1 VDKYLGGK
9 GGIKKMRPGSSRG
22 RRQRAEMGIQEI
34 PLRHRKIFIVSV
46 VRHRNRLP
54 REVVES
60 PCMGI
65 LRTQLDTALGML
77 MSLALL

>member
-1 VDKYLGGK
+1 
-9 GGIKKMRPGSSRG
+9 
-22 RRQRAEMGIQEI
+22 MGIQEI